1 MKQDVLKA
9 INGDKDAFTLI
20 FLKLQNKLY
29 SIAFNRLK
37 NEADALDAIQ
47 ETIISTYNN
56 LSNLEKIDSF
66 ESWVIS
72 ILINECNKIYNK
84 NVKMICSDI
93 EEFENIEEI
102 HPQNI
107 NEDLFFGDLIKHLNE
122 KEQMIMILYY
132 KNDYSIEKISSI
144 LKIKINTVKSIM
156 KRAKS
161 KIKKYIKE

>member
-1 MKQDVLKA
+1 MKKYIWKA

-20 FLKLQNKLY
+20 FLNLQSKLY

-47 ETIISTYNN
+47 ETIIATYKN
-56 LSNLEKIDSF
+56 LSKLEKIDSF

-84 NVKMICSDI
+84 NKKIIYSDI
-93 EEFENIEEI
+93 EEFKNIKELY
-102 HPQNI
+102 PQNI
-107 NEDLFFGDLIKHLNE
+107 NDDLFFKDLIKHLNE
-122 KEQMIMILYY
+122 KEQIIMILYY

-144 LKIKINTVKSIM
+144 LKIKMNTIKSIL
-156 KRAKS
+156 KRSKS